1 MNRLTEIVD
10 EALQEQVSIK
20 TVLVG
25 SAIIIAGIAIIS
37 VLKRTKD
44 EK

>member
-1 MNRLTEIVD
+1 MNRITEIID
-10 EALQEQVSIK
+10 AALQEQVSIK

-25 SAIIIAGIAIIS
+25 SAVIIAGIAIIS